1 MSTKQTTHPKVSP
14 LYSLMA
20 LALVVTLGCF
30 VEASAQWTTTGN
42 DITNSNSGNVGVGK
56 SSPTHKLDVL
66 SSIGA
71 IARFDSTASAHTQVL
86 INSASG
92 FNVSLA
98 LTRAGAL
105 KWSLGNI
112 ASNDR
117 LVFLNSSSAEVF
129 SVLQTGKVGV
139 GTATPTAQLQIM
151 TASGDGEGLRIH
163 RNGTG
168 VGWGVAQFFTLNN
181 SSSAAIDYAQI
192 SGGIT
197 SNTAGSETGV
207 LAFYTRAS
215 GALNER
221 MRILSSG
228 DVGIGT
234 TTPGTR
240 LEVVG
245 ATNWIARFKKTDSS
259 NGGIIVDSATGFNPN
274 LALAVNGA
282 NKWHILNNATSSDVL
297 QFWEATGAFPRFTL
311 TQSGSVGIG
320 TNSPSYKLHVQ
331 GGSVNA
337 SDGLCINGD
346 CKGSWSTV
354 ATQWANGSGG
364 SINFGAGLVGIGT
377 TSPLYSLD
385 VNGGTNGFRAR
396 SSSTSSNDTV
406 ATFENGS
413 AIQMIVRAN
422 GNVGIGTTSPT
433 EKLHVSGNV
442 KITGDIDVTGNIKA
456 KYQDLAEWVESSQ
469 ELAAGTVVILD
480 ENRSNQV
487 IASTQSYDSRV
498 AGVISLKP
506 GLELGERGEGRVL
519 VATTGRVKVKV
530 DATGGPIK
538 IGDLL
543 VTSDREGF
551 AMKSSPVDVG
561 GVRIHRPG
569 TLIGK
574 ALEPLAGGTGEI
586 LVLLSMQ

>member
-1 MSTKQTTHPKVSP
+1 MSTKTKTHPKVSP
-14 LYSLMA
+14 PPYSLMA
-20 LALVVTLGCF
+20 LALVMTLGGF

-66 SSIGA
+66 SSVAA
-71 IARFDSTASAHTQVL
+71 IARFDSSASANTQVL

-92 FNVSLA
+92 FNANLV
-98 LTRAGAL
+98 LTRAGVA
-105 KWSLGNI
+105 KWSIGNI
-112 ASNDR
+112 NSNDR
-117 LVFLNSSSAEVF
+117 ISFLNSSGSEVV
-129 SVLQTGKVGV
+129 SLLQTGKLGV
-139 GTATPTAQLQIM
+139 GTTTPTAQLQIM

-181 SSSAAIDYAQI
+181 ASSAAIDYAQI

-297 QFWEATGAFPRFTL
+297 QFWG
-311 TQSGSVGIG
+311 
-320 TNSPSYKLHVQ
+320 
-331 GGSVNA
+331 
-337 SDGLCINGD
+337 SDGCL
-346 CKGSWSTV
+346 
-354 ATQWANGSGG
+354 
-364 SINFGAGLVGIGT
+364 
-377 TSPLYSLD
+377 
-385 VNGGTNGFRAR
+385 
-396 SSSTSSNDTV
+396 
-406 ATFENGS
+406 S
-413 AIQMIVRAN
+413 AVHSHAI
-422 GNVGIGTTSPT
+422 
-433 EKLHVSGNV
+433 
-442 KITGDIDVTGNIKA
+442 
-456 KYQDLAEWVESSQ
+456 
-469 ELAAGTVVILD
+469 
-480 ENRSNQV
+480 
-487 IASTQSYDSRV
+487 
-498 AGVISLKP
+498 
-506 GLELGERGEGRVL
+506 GERWYRNPKPELQTACARWFG
-519 VATTGRVKVKV
+519 
-530 DATGGPIK
+530 
-538 IGDLL
+538 
-543 VTSDREGF
+543 
-551 AMKSSPVDVG
+551 
-561 GVRIHRPG
+561 
-569 TLIGK
+569 
-574 ALEPLAGGTGEI
+574 
-586 LVLLSMQ
+586 